1 MTSPAALPAEIAFAD
16 PARRSAFEA
25 WIAALAASHGVQP
38 ATLRAAS
45 ADASF
50 RRYFRVDRSDRSEG
64 STAIVMDAP
73 PPQEDVRPFLDVA
86 ARLSA
91 AGLHV
96 PAVLA
101 QDTAQGFLLLGD
113 LGGAL
118 YLDVLEK
125 ARGEGRSAE
134 VDGLMRAAIAALVT
148 LQSRGDATGLP
159 GYDEAL
165 LAREL
170 QLFPDWCVAR
180 EFGVAWNEKQQ
191 ASWQSIC
198 RTLIDSA
205 LAQPRVLVH
214 RDWMPRNLMVVDP
227 NPGVLDFQDA
237 VHGPITYDIA
247 SLLRDAFLSW
257 DEHQEIDWAVRHW
270 QAARAAGLPV
280 DADFGEHWRAVEWM
294 GLQRHLKVLGIF
306 CRLKHRDGKPKYA
319 GDLPRFFG
327 YAHKVASRYRPLA
340 PLTRLLEPLMGTS
353 RVDAYY

>member
-16 PARRSAFEA
+16 PARRSAFEG
-25 WIAALAASHGVQP
+25 WIGALASTHGVRP
-38 ATLRAAS
+38 ATLRVAS

-50 RRYFRVDRSDRSEG
+50 RRYFRVDRADG
-64 STAIVMDAP
+64 SSAIVMDAP

-86 ARLSA
+86 ARLAA

-101 QDTAQGFLLLGD
+101 HDTPQGFLLLGD

-118 YLDVLEK
+118 YLDALHK
-125 ARGEGRSAE
+125 ARDEGRTADVE
-134 VDGLMRAAIAALVT
+134 ALMRAAIAALVT
-148 LQSRGDATGLP
+148 LQAQADPTGLP
-159 GYDEAL
+159 AYDEAL
-165 LAREL
+165 LTREL

-180 EFGVAWNEKQQ
+180 EFGITWDAKQQ
-191 ASWQSIC
+191 ATWAAIS
-198 RTLIDSA
+198 RALIDSA

-214 RDWMPRNLMVVDP
+214 RDWMPRNLMVAEP

-257 DEHQEIDWAVRHW
+257 DEEQEIDWAVRHW

-306 CRLKHRDGKPKYA
+306 CRLKHRDGKPRYA
-319 GDLPRFFG
+319 QDLPRFFG

-340 PLTRLLEPLMGTS
+340 PLVRLIEPLMGTS
-353 RVDAYY
+353 RVEAFY

>member
-1 MTSPAALPAEIAFAD
+1 
-16 PARRSAFEA
+16 
-25 WIAALAASHGVQP
+25 VQP
-38 ATLRAAS
+38 ATLRPAS

-50 RRYFRVDRSDRSEG
+50 RRYFRVDRADG

-86 ARLSA
+86 ARLAA

-101 QDTAQGFLLLGD
+101 QDAAQGFLLLAD

-118 YLDVLEK
+118 YLDVLE
-125 ARGEGRSAE
+125 AARSAGRTAE
-134 VDGLMRAAIAALVT
+134 VEGLMRSAIAALVT
-148 LQSRGDATGLP
+148 LQSRGDAGGLP
-159 GYDEAL
+159 AYDEAL

-180 EFGVAWNEKQQ
+180 EHGVTWDDRQQ
-191 ASWQSIC
+191 ATWAAVC
-198 RTLIDSA
+198 RLLIDSA

-214 RDWMPRNLMVVDP
+214 RDWMPRNLMVAEP

-237 VHGPITYDIA
+237 VQGPLTYDIA

-257 DEHQEIDWAVRHW
+257 DEDQEIDWAVRHW

-280 DADFGEHWRAVEWM
+280 DADFGEHWRALEWM

-306 CRLKHRDGKPKYA
+306 CRLKHRDGKPRYA
-319 GDLPRFFG
+319 QDLPRFFA
-327 YAHKVASRYRPLA
+327 YAHKVAARYRPLA
-340 PLTRLLEPLMGTS
+340 PLTRLIEPLMGTS